1 MRFILFILAIA
12 AVSWCFSGCAAP
24 ELASP
29 GCGSC
34 GRSEYAPPAC
44 ASRIGVKWATVCGR
58 PFTITYIRPESHAG
72 EAGLRPGDQ
81 LVACNGIDM
90 HDPAALGQLF
100 RMPPGSRLAVTYFH
114 RGIERH
120 TIVITI
126 PQAPWER

>member
-1 MRFILFILAIA
+1 MRFILLVFGA
-12 AVSWCFSGCAAP
+12 AAASWGLSGCAAP
-24 ELASP
+24 ELASYACRP
-29 GCGSC
+29 GDCYEC
-34 GRSEYAPPAC
+34 VPPAC

-100 RMPPGSRLAVTYFH
+100 RMPPGSRLLVTYFRCGVEH
-114 RGIERH
+114 H
-120 TIVITI
+120 TTVITI